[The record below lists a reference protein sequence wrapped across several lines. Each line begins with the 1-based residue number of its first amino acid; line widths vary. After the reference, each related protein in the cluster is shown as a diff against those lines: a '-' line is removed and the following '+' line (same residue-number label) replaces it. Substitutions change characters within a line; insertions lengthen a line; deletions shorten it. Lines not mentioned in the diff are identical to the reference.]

1 MDFWRIFKNRDAA
14 STSVDMA
21 AKAAANILLLSVFCG
36 LLVYQSDG
44 ACAEV
49 DSNTEAVAGQGFK
62 IVCISCKRRSEV
74 EGAATVEWYFRPRG
88 EADFFHIFTYNEDGP
103 TIENEHFMDRVDWYG
118 SKRSNDIQDA
128 SIYLV
133 NVTFNDS
140 GTYQC
145 FFHRIL
151 FYTSYEYNTVVS
163 KVVHLNVVAKA
174 TRGTASIVSEIM
186 MYVSIIG
193 LQVWLLIEMIYCYR
207 KIAAAGEEALRE
219 AANAEYLAIAS
230 ESKDNCAGQVG
241 E

>member
-1 MDFWRIFKNRDAA
+1 
-14 STSVDMA
+14 MA
-21 AKAAANILLLSVFCG
+21 VLNLLLLS
-36 LLVYQSDG
+36 LLCSLFVYHCHG

-49 DSNTEAVAGQGFK
+49 DSDTEAVAGRGFK
-62 IVCISCKRRSEV
+62 LGCISCKRRSEV
-74 EGAATVEWYFRPRG
+74 EGTATVEWHFRPKG
-88 EADFFHIFTYNEDGP
+88 EADFLHFYTYDGSP
-103 TIENEHFMDRVDWYG
+103 TIEHDHFMDRVDWNG
-118 SKRSNDIQDA
+118 SKRSMDIQDA
-128 SIYLV
+128 SIYLF

-145 FFHRIL
+145 YFNRIL
-151 FYTSYEYNTVVS
+151 SYDNYEHNS
-163 KVVHLNVVAKA
+163 IIKKVVHLTVVAKA
-174 TRGTASIVSEIM
+174 TRGMASIMSEVM

-230 ESKDNCAGQVG
+230 ESKDNCAGVQVG

>member
-1 MDFWRIFKNRDAA
+1 
-14 STSVDMA
+14 MA
-21 AKAAANILLLSVFCG
+21 PVHLLLLS
-36 LLVYQSDG
+36 LLCALFACRCDG

-49 DSNTEAVAGQGFK
+49 DSDTEAVAGKGFK
-62 IVCISCKRRSEV
+62 LGCISCKRRSEV
-74 EGAATVEWYFRPRG
+74 EGTATVEWYFRPKG
-88 EADFFHIFTYNEDGP
+88 EPDFVHIYSYNENGP
-103 TIENEHFMDRVDWYG
+103 NIEHEVFMDRIVWQG

-128 SIYLV
+128 SIYLL

-140 GTYQC
+140 GTYRC
-145 FFHRIL
+145 FLHRIL
-151 FYTSYEYNTVVS
+151 TYEYYEFNTVID
-163 KVVHLNVVAKA
+163 KVVHLTVVAKA
-174 TRGTASIVSEIM
+174 TRGTASIVSEVM

-230 ESKDNCAGQVG
+230 ESKDNCAGVQVG